1 MNPFKRVLSRLRRSA
16 FAGMVP
22 IAALTVAVP
31 ACDSPTDVGGTVYTL
46 ATVNEQ
52 ALPAP
57 FPDPYLPPGT
67 FEVTSGTLTLRP
79 DGTFSQTLVMR
90 CRTPQPSGGECEV
103 HGDGRVTTE
112 GSYSRTAGS
121 VSFDDRE
128 FPASFEPALVT
139 IDLGFPASHGAFMPR
154 FVLAYRR

>member
-1 MNPFKRVLSRLRRSA
+1 MNPFQTILSPLRRSA
-16 FAGMVP
+16 FAGLVLIP
-22 IAALTVAVP
+22 ALSVALS
-31 ACDSPTDVGGTVYTL
+31 ACDSPTDVAGTVYTL

-57 FPDPYLPPGT
+57 FPDPYLPPET

-79 DGTFSQTLVMR
+79 DGTFSQALVMR

-121 VSFDDRE
+121 VSFDDRQ
-128 FPASFEPALVT
+128 FPATFEPALVK

-154 FVLAYRR
+154 FVLEYRR